1 MRVLAAFVA
10 ALLFQTAAM
19 AADLTVFAAAS
30 LTEAVTAMAEGF
42 EDETGIDLAVSF
54 AGSSVLARQV
64 RQGAP
69 ADVMISANRNWMDHL
84 QDGNALASGTRTFI
98 AANRLVVVAGP
109 GARAASLAEIADDPE
124 ARVAIGDPDHVPV
137 GLYARQALQQ
147 LGHWPRISQ
156 RIVPAGSTR
165 SAVAFVQRG
174 AAGYGMVYRTDA
186 LAFPE
191 LRVVQEIG
199 PERHDPIRY
208 EAAIT
213 FQGAALNE
221 ANARAFMQFLISP
234 PAARTLGDYGFIPC
248 RTPDGC

>member
-1 MRVLAAFVA
+1 MRALAAFLA

-19 AADLTVFAAAS
+19 AADLTIFAAAS
-30 LTEAVTAMAEGF
+30 LTEAVTAMAERF

-69 ADVMISANRNWMDHL
+69 ADVMISANRSWMDHL
-84 QDGNALASGTRTFI
+84 EEGNALSSGTRTYI

-109 GARAASLAEIADDPE
+109 GARAGSLAEIADDPE

-137 GLYARQALQQ
+137 GIYARQALQQ

-156 RIVPAGSTR
+156 RIIPAGSTR
-165 SAVAFVQRG
+165 SAVAFIQRG

-191 LRVVQEIG
+191 LRIVQEIAA
-199 PERHDPIRY
+199 EHHDPIRY

-213 FQGAALNE
+213 FQGTALNE
-221 ANARAFMQFLISP
+221 ANAQAFMRFLMSHS
-234 PAARTLGDYGFIPC
+234 AARILGNFGFIPC